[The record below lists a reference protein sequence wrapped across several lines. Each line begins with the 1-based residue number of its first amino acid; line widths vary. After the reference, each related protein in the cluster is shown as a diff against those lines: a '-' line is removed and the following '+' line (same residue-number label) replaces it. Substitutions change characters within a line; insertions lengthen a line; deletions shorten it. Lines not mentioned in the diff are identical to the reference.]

1 MEGDIAVDHGVLQ
14 VDAGL
19 FFSKLEIGDR
29 LERSDLGGVSVDH
42 CAVGGLDGGLLG
54 IDIGLCGGE
63 RNLEIGDIGGCCVDL
78 ACEFG
83 SLGLDVTPLF
93 AELVGGRRVDDGRK
107 RRKGCDGGEESHSAV
122 ASEDRTRTHFVT
134 RS

>member
-1 MEGDIAVDHGVLQ
+1 MRAC
-14 VDAGL
+14 
-19 FFSKLEIGDR
+19 SSRSLEIGDR
-29 LERSDLGGVSVDH
+29 LERSDLGLVGVDD
-42 CAVGGLDGGLLG
+42 CPVGGLDGGLLG

-63 RNLEIGDIGGCCVDL
+63 RNLEIGDIGSCCVDL

-93 AELVGGRRVDDGRK
+93 AKFVGGRCVDDGRK

-122 ASEDRTRTHFVT
+122 ASEDRTSIHFVT